1 MVVVA
6 PLLYMP
12 MRGWVRGEVDVE
24 RGKEDE
30 EERACGLRQRAGV
43 PETGWV
49 VGVGVQEWED
59 KEEGGEC
66 CG

>member
-1 MVVVA
+1 MKEWKDEEA
-6 PLLYMP
+6 KR
-12 MRGWVRGEVDVE
+12 RGGEE
-24 RGKEDE
+24 GKEDE

-49 VGVGVQEWED
+49 VGGGVEEWED
-59 KEEGGEC
+59 KEDGGEC